1 MWCAQKDKISLP
13 IFSLFNYPKKHNHMD
28 KIKHVLLP
36 KIYIFIKC
44 LGIDHVWSNVIF
56 SLSVVL
62 SVGIYFEVIYITF
75 EVFFSL
81 IKSYSIMK
89 NLGNQFWILYPN
101 IFRKFKS
108 NFFSHILTPKLGIYL
123 GMLFSLSFILLL
135 YVQLLNISIFNII
148 VSVRK
153 QSLNP
158 FFCFFLVNYV
168 FSLWNPVCCSISWS
182 KLYIYQPQKY
192 HLPYSKIVFC

>member
-81 IKSYSIMK
+81 IKYYSVMK
-89 NLGNQFWILYPN
+89 ILGNQFLIIYPILSEN
-101 IFRKFKS
+101 LKKT
-108 NFFSHILTPKLGIYL
+108 FFVIL
-123 GMLFSLSFILLL
+123 
-135 YVQLLNISIFNII
+135 
-148 VSVRK
+148 
-153 QSLNP
+153 
-158 FFCFFLVNYV
+158 
-168 FSLWNPVCCSISWS
+168 
-182 KLYIYQPQKY
+182 
-192 HLPYSKIVFC
+192 